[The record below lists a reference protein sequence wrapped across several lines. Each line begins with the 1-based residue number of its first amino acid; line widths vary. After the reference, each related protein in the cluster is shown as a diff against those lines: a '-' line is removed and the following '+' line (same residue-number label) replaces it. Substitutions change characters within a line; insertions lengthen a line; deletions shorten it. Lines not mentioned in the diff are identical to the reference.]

1 MAFQTV
7 ENMLTFEDIWRG
19 FHNLLL
25 LLIPEAEHLTFLGV
39 NIIMTHTENAVLS
52 YHLLNY
58 IIPSTHCMNKRAKR
72 ITSPESQY

>member
-25 LLIPEAEHLTFLGV
+25 LLILEAEHLTFLGV
-39 NIIMTHTENAVLS
+39 NIIMTQVENAVLS
-52 YHLLNY
+52 YHSLNY
-58 IIPSTHCMNKRAKR
+58 IIPICPLHK
-72 ITSPESQY
+72 